1 MNLLDLFESIDEGWQ
16 DFNKVEPYAVC
27 LAGKPVKQFDY
38 YEQARRFHDN
48 WKQKLYREGN
58 KEKADKITLMPLN
71 LDEGWKST
79 LGGAALAGAM
89 ALGGAGAAQAQSSG
103 PNVVNPT
110 AVIQQIQSGKIQNQ
124 NDLMSAL
131 GNASNK
137 QAVWKVLQNTA
148 GMQGSNDVN
157 SIIGAIGHRNAAGAQ
172 QPVYQNITRQQTVKS
187 VNQPRSFVQTPRDD
201 FEEAANPA
209 QQAAIAIAKKKEHKV
224 AEDANQTKRVFKDK
238 AGNPVGEIGIDPES
252 SPGNGEWYV
261 HHYAT
266 GYSVVGFD
274 SAAEAK
280 RELMYVHKHPDA
292 VKGHPSTKEQG
303 VAEDFNTSS
312 MGDAECPKC
321 HQHDLSWEDD
331 RQHVLCRNCGAE
343 FEESGKEIK
352 QGVAE
357 GEGRVDPIL
366 IKALNNMPDGLA
378 THGKVLNACYDAY
391 AMELGKMAMKSEY
404 GTTRA
409 YIPQLMDLYKQKH
422 GLTFNEDQ
430 GVTEGNPNSDP
441 WYVYAK
447 QNPKNFKKFKTYEA
461 AKAYAEK
468 HGLTCSSANYFHD
481 KVNVEEVAPPG
492 AKAERM
498 VKHIK
503 KSLSKDG
510 HLSDKDK
517 AIAYATTWKAH
528 NDGKVEE
535 AQTDYQKRRQR
546 ERDIDAGK
554 PVPKQRQS
562 GMTDYQKRRAEQ
574 KRQEELGEGEREPY
588 QQAID
593 QLTARRIDDLNMK
606 LDDLVQRAK
615 QTKNPEVKAALA
627 KEFRKHK
634 AERDSYFGIDP
645 ATGMNADRTLGT
657 VKGALDEVGTVTHTA
672 TGLKHQARPDTYGG
686 YEEEPDHL
694 ARLDKHAVNRADK
707 ALGVK
712 FDREKK
718 YQGGLDIDEQSAPI
732 KHRVAV
738 TVTDPKHP
746 DMDVMQR
753 TCRVT
758 GPDREKAINS
768 AIAHYRRE
776 GFKVHD
782 HHYIGVV
789 DEGSMASAAHN
800 SKGPKFGGYWKG
812 TNPNPPK
819 PGEGF
824 GGCEESMEESMG
836 PLGKITKHM
845 AKSTWATTPSTK
857 YELRKRRN
865 PEQMAKRNG
874 IAPVAEAKGL
884 SKQVKIVQGPDA
896 GKIGRI
902 REIKLG
908 AYKGA
913 PKTYYIDLEDGGQ
926 ANNLPGTALRLVKSE
941 MTESLKKGE
950 YYVWT
955 VYFDDGTSKRIKVP
969 SDEFDPYEYYK
980 KQNKVVVN
988 VDYNWDIQG

>member
-1 MNLLDLFESIDEGWQ
+1 MNLLDIFESVNEGWSDAIVSQ
-16 DFNKVEPYAVC
+16 RT
-27 LAGKPVKQFDY
+27 GKPRTPYSVYIK
-38 YEQARRFHDN
+38 
-48 WKQKLYREGN
+48 G
-58 KEKADKITLMPLN
+58 KE
-71 LDEGWKST
+71 WKSFADDDHAENVANKLRAKFKQEGKDPSVIT
-79 LGGAALAGAM
+79 IAPTGYDKGMKEATPRHFGPKGAGTELARQIRANGDLEKFQKERNTPIKTSAEYINRQ
-89 ALGGAGAAQAQSSG
+89 ANAKPGNPVPPPFGTKVQVKKNKGVAEGEDDDVEHLANAFADIYYGGAGMGMISA
-103 PNVVNPT
+103 T
-110 AVIQQIQSGKIQNQ
+110 EKIKLARNIV
-124 NDLMSAL
+124 
-131 GNASNK
+131 
-137 QAVWKVLQNTA
+137 QAVEDGRLSIEELKQDLHDVDQLQKKL
-148 GMQGSNDVN
+148 G
-157 SIIGAIGHRNAAGAQ
+157 
-172 QPVYQNITRQQTVKS
+172 
-187 VNQPRSFVQTPRDD
+187 RDG
-201 FEEAANPA
+201 
-209 QQAAIAIAKKKEHKV
+209 
-224 AEDANQTKRVFKDK
+224 R
-238 AGNPVGEIGIDPES
+238 
-252 SPGNGEWYV
+252 
-261 HHYAT
+261 
-266 GYSVVGFD
+266 FD
-274 SAAEAK
+274 E
-280 RELMYVHKHPDA
+280 
-292 VKGHPSTKEQG
+292 EQG
-303 VAEDFNTSS
+303 VAEGHADQQRRVFKKNGEPVGEVGIDRESS
-312 MGDAECPKC
+312 PGVGQWYMKHYA
-321 HQHDLSWEDD
+321 
-331 RQHVLCRNCGAE
+331 
-343 FEESGKEIK
+343 SGKDNVGYDSYEEALAELKHCMK
-352 QGVAE
+352 QGVA
-357 GEGRVDPIL
+357 
-366 IKALNNMPDGLA
+366 
-378 THGKVLNACYDAY
+378 
-391 AMELGKMAMKSEY
+391 
-404 GTTRA
+404 
-409 YIPQLMDLYKQKH
+409 
-422 GLTFNEDQ
+422 
-430 GVTEGNPNSDP
+430 
-441 WYVYAK
+441 
-447 QNPKNFKKFKTYEA
+447 
-461 AKAYAEK
+461 
-468 HGLTCSSANYFHD
+468 
-481 KVNVEEVAPPG
+481 
-492 AKAERM
+492 
-498 VKHIK
+498 
-503 KSLSKDG
+503 
-510 HLSDKDK
+510 
-517 AIAYATTWKAH
+517 
-528 NDGKVEE
+528 E

-554 PVPKQRQS
+554 PVSRQPKNPQ
-562 GMTDYQKRRAEQ
+562 TDYAKKRAQ
-574 KRQEELGEGEREPY
+574 DKRDMELGEGEREPY

-615 QTKNPEVKAALA
+615 AEKNPEVKAALA

-645 ATGMNADRTLGT
+645 ATGMNASGTLGT

-718 YQGGLDIDEQSAPI
+718 YQGGLDIDENNSASAPI

-738 TVTDPKHP
+738 TVSDPKHP

-789 DEGSMASAAHN
+789 DEGSMARAADN
-800 SKGPKFGGYWKG
+800 SKGPKFRGYWKG

-819 PGEGF
+819 PGQGF
-824 GGCEESMEESMG
+824 GGCEEAENPMGQKELDYLIAKAKGTKSKPDPDLHKGDEHEIGYGQELAEKGVDESMG

-845 AKSTWATTPSTK
+845 AKSTWATSPSTK

-874 IAPVAEAKGL
+874 IASIAEAKGL

-941 MTESLKKGE
+941 MDEGWKSKLAGAALAGAATLGAGGAHAGGVSTTGQGFSMDDQLALNQQMQQRVQQQYDQAQQQKPQAPTSGFSKEYLQKVVSGEHPRPMLSKEKAQELLSQMNESNINESLKRGE

-988 VDYNWDIQG
+988 VDYSWDIQGQ

>member
-1 MNLLDLFESIDEGWQ
+1 MNLLDLFESINEGWSDAIVSQ
-16 DFNKVEPYAVC
+16 RTGQPRTPYSVYIKGRKWKDFENDDHAESVANKLRA
-27 LAGKPVKQFDY
+27 KF
-38 YEQARRFHDN
+38 
-48 WKQKLYREGN
+48 
-58 KEKADKITLMPLN
+58 KADGRDPSVITI
-71 LDEGWKST
+71 
-79 LGGAALAGAM
+79 A
-89 ALGGAGAAQAQSSG
+89 
-103 PNVVNPT
+103 PT
-110 AVIQQIQSGKIQNQ
+110 DYDKDI
-124 NDLMSAL
+124 
-131 GNASNK
+131 
-137 QAVWKVLQNTA
+137 
-148 GMQGSNDVN
+148 
-157 SIIGAIGHRNAAGAQ
+157 
-172 QPVYQNITRQQTVKS
+172 
-187 VNQPRSFVQTPRDD
+187 
-201 FEEAANPA
+201 
-209 QQAAIAIAKKKEHKV
+209 KE
-224 AEDANQTKRVFKDK
+224 D
-238 AGNPVGEIGIDPES
+238 
-252 SPGNGEWYV
+252 
-261 HHYAT
+261 
-266 GYSVVGFD
+266 
-274 SAAEAK
+274 
-280 RELMYVHKHPDA
+280 
-292 VKGHPSTKEQG
+292 
-303 VAEDFNTSS
+303 
-312 MGDAECPKC
+312 GD
-321 HQHDLSWEDD
+321 
-331 RQHVLCRNCGAE
+331 
-343 FEESGKEIK
+343 
-352 QGVAE
+352 
-357 GEGRVDPIL
+357 RVDPIL

-378 THGKVLNACYDAY
+378 THGEILNACYDAY
-391 AMELGKMAMKSEY
+391 AMELGKMRMKSEY
-404 GTTRA
+404 GTTRV
-409 YIPQLMDLYKQKH
+409 YVPKLMSLYKDKH
-422 GLTFNEDQ
+422 GLTFNEAANPAQQAAIAIAKKKEQ
-430 GVTEGNPNSDP
+430 GVAEATGDSKNTIAKLMKPAFVDGSGGNFSYEVERKAPTMNSLRVKYHDNMAAMFARASDEELAQAAAELKALGWNPQEMEEGARDKSNTDP
-441 WYVYAK
+441 WNSKWA
-447 QNPKNFKKFKTYEA
+447 
-461 AKAYAEK
+461 
-468 HGLTCSSANYFHD
+468 
-481 KVNVEEVAPPG
+481 
-492 AKAERM
+492 R
-498 VKHIK
+498 
-503 KSLSKDG
+503 SLSDQELTSKQRWY
-510 HLSDKDK
+510 SDIEDANAGALNTQ
-517 AIAYATTWKAH
+517 AILNRELARRKQGVA
-528 NDGKVEE
+528 E

-657 VKGALDEVGTVTHTA
+657 VKGALDE
-672 TGLKHQARPDTYGG
+672 
-686 YEEEPDHL
+686 
-694 ARLDKHAVNRADK
+694 
-707 ALGVK
+707 
-712 FDREKK
+712 
-718 YQGGLDIDEQSAPI
+718 QSAPI

-800 SKGPKFGGYWKG
+800 SEGPKFGGYWKG

-819 PGEGF
+819 PGQGF

-845 AKSTWATTPSTK
+845 AKSSWATSPSTK

-884 SKQVKIVQGPDA
+884 SKQVKIIQGPDT

-988 VDYNWDIQG
+988 VDYSWDIQS

>member
-1 MNLLDLFESIDEGWQ
+1 MNLLDIFESVNEGWSDAIVAQ
-16 DFNKVEPYAVC
+16 RT
-27 LAGKPVKQFDY
+27 GKPRTPYSVYIKGKK
-38 YEQARRFHDN
+38 
-48 WKQKLYREGN
+48 WKDFENDDHAEAVANKLRA
-58 KEKADKITLMPLN
+58 KFKADGRDPSVITIAPT
-71 LDEGWKST
+71 DYDKG
-79 LGGAALAGAM
+79 
-89 ALGGAGAAQAQSSG
+89 
-103 PNVVNPT
+103 VVHE
-110 AVIQQIQSGKIQNQ
+110 Q
-124 NDLMSAL
+124 NDNSHDLRDHVL
-131 GNASNK
+131 TVLDTIYKG
-137 QAVWKVLQNTA
+137 AVA
-148 GMQGSNDVN
+148 GEDMIDDIADELNDYFDQVQQSNDPTLQKAYSFMVQQGQEAEDN
-157 SIIGAIGHRNAAGAQ
+157 PRLMARIAQKAIGMLSQ
-172 QPVYQNITRQQTVKS
+172 
-187 VNQPRSFVQTPRDD
+187 
-201 FEEAANPA
+201 
-209 QQAAIAIAKKKEHKV
+209 
-224 AEDANQTKRVFKDK
+224 
-238 AGNPVGEIGIDPES
+238 
-252 SPGNGEWYV
+252 
-261 HHYAT
+261 
-266 GYSVVGFD
+266 
-274 SAAEAK
+274 
-280 RELMYVHKHPDA
+280 
-292 VKGHPSTKEQG
+292 QG
-303 VAEDFNTSS
+303 VSEA
-312 MGDAECPKC
+312 
-321 HQHDLSWEDD
+321 
-331 RQHVLCRNCGAE
+331 
-343 FEESGKEIK
+343 
-352 QGVAE
+352 
-357 GEGRVDPIL
+357 EGRVDPIL

-378 THGKVLNACYDAY
+378 THGEVLNACYDAY
-391 AMELGKMAMKSEY
+391 AMELGKMEMKSQY
-404 GTTRA
+404 GVTRA
-409 YIPQLMDLYKQKH
+409 YIPQLMDLYKEKH
-422 GLTFNEDQ
+422 GLTFNEEYTPAPVKPPRSPRGFNKQGTGLGNKLADLNRKEWEEKKKKEQGVNEADRDVEKTIRSVMSQVFVDGGGGNLSYMIELKAPTMTALRNKYHDDIDALLTQASPKELAQAAKELSNAFGQ
-430 GVTEGNPNSDP
+430 GVT
-441 WYVYAK
+441 
-447 QNPKNFKKFKTYEA
+447 
-461 AKAYAEK
+461 
-468 HGLTCSSANYFHD
+468 
-481 KVNVEEVAPPG
+481 EVAPPG
-492 AKAERM
+492 DKAERM

-554 PVPKQRQS
+554 PVSRQPKNPQ
-562 GMTDYQKRRAEQ
+562 TDYAKKRAQ
-574 KRQEELGEGEREPY
+574 DKRDMELGEGEREPY

-615 QTKNPEVKAALA
+615 AEKNPEVKAALA

-634 AERDSYFGIDP
+634 AERDSYFGINP
-645 ATGMNADRTLGT
+645 ATGMNASGTLGT
-657 VKGALDEVGTVTHTA
+657 VKGALDE
-672 TGLKHQARPDTYGG
+672 QD
-686 YEEEPDHL
+686 
-694 ARLDKHAVNRADK
+694 
-707 ALGVK
+707 
-712 FDREKK
+712 
-718 YQGGLDIDEQSAPI
+718 API

-789 DEGSMASAAHN
+789 DEGSMSDAAHN
-800 SKGPKFGGYWKG
+800 SEGPKFGGYWKG

-819 PGEGF
+819 PGQGF

-845 AKSTWATTPSTK
+845 AKSSWATSPSTK

-884 SKQVKIVQGPDA
+884 SKQVKIVQGSDA

-913 PKTYYIDLEDGGQ
+913 PKTYYIDLDDGGQ

-988 VDYNWDIQG
+988 VDYSWDIQS

>member
-1 MNLLDLFESIDEGWQ
+1 
-16 DFNKVEPYAVC
+16 
-27 LAGKPVKQFDY
+27 
-38 YEQARRFHDN
+38 
-48 WKQKLYREGN
+48 
-58 KEKADKITLMPLN
+58 
-71 LDEGWKST
+71 
-79 LGGAALAGAM
+79 
-89 ALGGAGAAQAQSSG
+89 
-103 PNVVNPT
+103 
-110 AVIQQIQSGKIQNQ
+110 
-124 NDLMSAL
+124 
-131 GNASNK
+131 
-137 QAVWKVLQNTA
+137 
-148 GMQGSNDVN
+148 
-157 SIIGAIGHRNAAGAQ
+157 
-172 QPVYQNITRQQTVKS
+172 
-187 VNQPRSFVQTPRDD
+187 
-201 FEEAANPA
+201 
-209 QQAAIAIAKKKEHKV
+209 V
-224 AEDANQTKRVFKDK
+224 AEEKPDQVVKIFKDK
-238 AGNPVGEIGIDPES
+238 SGKPIGEIGIDGEA

-261 HHYAT
+261 AYHVT
-266 GYSVVGFD
+266 GYDSGGFD
-274 SAAEAK
+274 SYEEA
-280 RELMYVHKHPDA
+280 LD
-292 VKGHPSTKEQG
+292 
-303 VAEDFNTSS
+303 
-312 MGDAECPKC
+312 
-321 HQHDLSWEDD
+321 
-331 RQHVLCRNCGAE
+331 E
-343 FEESGKEIK
+343 FKAIAQADGFKFYES

-357 GEGRVDPIL
+357 GAETPSGQKTEIDPSKYYVWAWDGAVVVYGKYDTAQDAQRNLPAIEQAAIKRVGSYVRGAFKVASGRSLLTKYLDKQVVSEAEDRVDPIL
-366 IKALNNMPDGLA
+366 IKALNNMPDGLNS
-378 THGKVLNACYDAY
+378 HGQVLNACYDAY

-554 PVPKQRQS
+554 PVSRQPKNPQ
-562 GMTDYQKRRAEQ
+562 TDYAKKRAQ
-574 KRQEELGEGEREPY
+574 DKRDMELGEGEREPY

-615 QTKNPEVKAALA
+615 SEKNPEVKAALA

-645 ATGMNADRTLGT
+645 ATGMNASGTLGT

-718 YQGGLDIDEQSAPI
+718 YQGGLDIDENNSASAPI

-738 TVTDPKHP
+738 TVSDPKHP

-789 DEGSMASAAHN
+789 DEGSMARAADN
-800 SKGPKFGGYWKG
+800 SKGPKFRGYWKG

-819 PGEGF
+819 PGQGF
-824 GGCEESMEESMG
+824 GGCEEAENPMGQKELDYLIAKAKGTKSKPDPDLHKGDEHEIGYGQELAEKGVDESMG

-845 AKSTWATTPSTK
+845 AKSTWATSPSTK

-874 IAPVAEAKGL
+874 IAPIAEAKGL

>member
-1 MNLLDLFESIDEGWQ
+1 MNLLDLFESVNEGWSDAIVSQ
-16 DFNKVEPYAVC
+16 RTGKPRTPYSVYIKGKKWKDFENDDHAEAVANKLRAKFKADGRDPSVITIAPTDYDKGMDEAYTPSPAKPFRNPPGFNKQGTG
-27 LAGKPVKQFDY
+27 L
-38 YEQARRFHDN
+38 
-48 WKQKLYREGN
+48 GN
-58 KEKADKITLMPLN
+58 KLADLNRKEWEEK
-71 LDEGWKST
+71 
-79 LGGAALAGAM
+79 
-89 ALGGAGAAQAQSSG
+89 
-103 PNVVNPT
+103 
-110 AVIQQIQSGKIQNQ
+110 
-124 NDLMSAL
+124 
-131 GNASNK
+131 
-137 QAVWKVLQNTA
+137 
-148 GMQGSNDVN
+148 
-157 SIIGAIGHRNAAGAQ
+157 
-172 QPVYQNITRQQTVKS
+172 
-187 VNQPRSFVQTPRDD
+187 
-201 FEEAANPA
+201 
-209 QQAAIAIAKKKEHKV
+209 KKKE
-224 AEDANQTKRVFKDK
+224 
-238 AGNPVGEIGIDPES
+238 
-252 SPGNGEWYV
+252 
-261 HHYAT
+261 
-266 GYSVVGFD
+266 
-274 SAAEAK
+274 
-280 RELMYVHKHPDA
+280 
-292 VKGHPSTKEQG
+292 QG
-303 VAEDFNTSS
+303 
-312 MGDAECPKC
+312 
-321 HQHDLSWEDD
+321 
-331 RQHVLCRNCGAE
+331 
-343 FEESGKEIK
+343 
-352 QGVAE
+352 
-357 GEGRVDPIL
+357 
-366 IKALNNMPDGLA
+366 
-378 THGKVLNACYDAY
+378 
-391 AMELGKMAMKSEY
+391 
-404 GTTRA
+404 
-409 YIPQLMDLYKQKH
+409 
-422 GLTFNEDQ
+422 
-430 GVTEGNPNSDP
+430 
-441 WYVYAK
+441 
-447 QNPKNFKKFKTYEA
+447 
-461 AKAYAEK
+461 
-468 HGLTCSSANYFHD
+468 
-481 KVNVEEVAPPG
+481 VEEVAPPS

-546 ERDIDAGK
+546 ERDVDAGK
-554 PVPKQRQS
+554 PVSRQPKNPQ
-562 GMTDYQKRRAEQ
+562 TDYARKRAQ
-574 KRQEELGEGEREPY
+574 DKRDMELGEGEREPY

-615 QTKNPEVKAALA
+615 AEKNPEVKAALA

-645 ATGMNADRTLGT
+645 ATGMNASGTLGT
-657 VKGALDEVGTVTHTA
+657 VKGALDE
-672 TGLKHQARPDTYGG
+672 
-686 YEEEPDHL
+686 
-694 ARLDKHAVNRADK
+694 
-707 ALGVK
+707 
-712 FDREKK
+712 
-718 YQGGLDIDEQSAPI
+718 QGAPI

-789 DEGSMASAAHN
+789 DEGSMAGAAHN

-812 TNPNPPK
+812 TNPNPPTS
-819 PGEGF
+819 GQGF
-824 GGCEESMEESMG
+824 GGCEEAENPMGQKELDYLIAKAKGTKSKPDPDLHKGDEHEIGYGQELAEKGVDESMG

-845 AKSTWATTPSTK
+845 AKSSWATSPSTK

-874 IAPVAEAKGL
+874 IAPVAESKGL

-896 GKIGRI
+896 GKIGWI

-908 AYKGA
+908 SYKGA

-926 ANNLPGTALRLVKSE
+926 ANNLPGTALRLVKNKMDEGWKSKLAGAALAGAATLGAGGAQAGGVSTTGQGFSMDDQLALNQQMQQRVQQQYDQAQQQKPQAPTSGFSKE
-941 MTESLKKGE
+941 YLQKVVSGEHPRPMLSKEKAQELLSQMNESNINESLKRGE

-988 VDYNWDIQG
+988 VDYNWEIQGQ

>member
-1 MNLLDLFESIDEGWQ
+1 MNLLDIFESVNEGWSDAIVSQ
-16 DFNKVEPYAVC
+16 RT
-27 LAGKPVKQFDY
+27 GKPRTPYSVYIKGKKWKDFENDDHAEAVANKLRAKFKADGRDPSVITIAPTDYDKGVEEGKWNYPKDMTTIPKFDKDADDY
-38 YEQARRFHDN
+38 LALHQGPKFAR
-48 WKQKLYREGN
+48 KN
-58 KEKADKITLMPLN
+58 KEDRKEWRKAAK
-71 LDEGWKST
+71 
-79 LGGAALAGAM
+79 
-89 ALGGAGAAQAQSSG
+89 AQA
-103 PNVVNPT
+103 
-110 AVIQQIQSGKIQNQ
+110 
-124 NDLMSAL
+124 
-131 GNASNK
+131 
-137 QAVWKVLQNTA
+137 
-148 GMQGSNDVN
+148 
-157 SIIGAIGHRNAAGAQ
+157 
-172 QPVYQNITRQQTVKS
+172 
-187 VNQPRSFVQTPRDD
+187 
-201 FEEAANPA
+201 
-209 QQAAIAIAKKKEHKV
+209 HK
-224 AEDANQTKRVFKDK
+224 
-238 AGNPVGEIGIDPES
+238 
-252 SPGNGEWYV
+252 
-261 HHYAT
+261 
-266 GYSVVGFD
+266 
-274 SAAEAK
+274 
-280 RELMYVHKHPDA
+280 ELMTGK
-292 VKGHPSTKEQG
+292 KEQG
-303 VAEDFNTSS
+303 VAE
-312 MGDAECPKC
+312 A
-321 HQHDLSWEDD
+321 
-331 RQHVLCRNCGAE
+331 
-343 FEESGKEIK
+343 
-352 QGVAE
+352 
-357 GEGRVDPIL
+357 EGRVDPIL

-378 THGKVLNACYDAY
+378 SHGEVLNACYDAY

-409 YIPQLMDLYKQKH
+409 YIPQLMDLYKEKH
-422 GLTFNEDQ
+422 GLTFNEEYTPAPVKPPRSPQGFNKQGTGLGNKLADLNRKEWEEKKKKEQGVNEAARDVEKTIRSVMSQVFVDGGGGNLSYMIELKAPTMTALRAKYHDDLNAMLTQASPKELAQAAKELSSAFGQ
-430 GVTEGNPNSDP
+430 GVT
-441 WYVYAK
+441 
-447 QNPKNFKKFKTYEA
+447 
-461 AKAYAEK
+461 
-468 HGLTCSSANYFHD
+468 
-481 KVNVEEVAPPG
+481 EVAPPG

-554 PVPKQRQS
+554 PVSRQPKNPQ
-562 GMTDYQKRRAEQ
+562 TDYAKKRAQ
-574 KRQEELGEGEREPY
+574 DKRDMELGEGEREPY

-615 QTKNPEVKAALA
+615 AEKNPEVKAALA

-634 AERDSYFGIDP
+634 AERDSYFGINP
-645 ATGMNADRTLGT
+645 ATGMNASGTLGT

-672 TGLKHQARPDTYGG
+672 TGLKHQASPDTYGG

-718 YQGGLDIDEQSAPI
+718 YQGGLDIDENNSASAPI

-789 DEGSMASAAHN
+789 DEGSMARAADN
-800 SKGPKFGGYWKG
+800 SEGPKFRGYWKG

-819 PGEGF
+819 PGQGF
-824 GGCEESMEESMG
+824 GGCEEAENPMGQKELDYLIAKAKGTKSKPDPDLHKGDEHEIGYGQELAEKDVEESMG

-874 IAPVAEAKGL
+874 IAPIAEAKGL

-941 MTESLKKGE
+941 MNEGLKKGE

-955 VYFDDGTSKRIKVP
+955 VYFDDGSSKRIKVP

-988 VDYNWDIQG
+988 VDYNWDIQGQ